1 MTLGQLLA
9 EGTARLESAGIAEAA
24 LDARYLLLE
33 AFDLSAGSFLLRRMD
48 EIRDEDARNR
58 YEEMLQQRCGR
69 IPLQYILGSQMF
81 MGLEFFVDERVLI
94 PRQDTEDL
102 VELVLK
108 EHLEKEKKILD
119 MCTGSGCIAISLAKF
134 GGYSQ
139 VTAVDISEG
148 ALEVT
153 GENARRLIPAVSFD
167 RIQSNLYENEEEIR
181 KKAPE
186 GYDVIVSNPP
196 YIPTKVI
203 EGLQPEVRDFE
214 PKLALDGTAD
224 GLHFYRILARE
235 SGRFLKK
242 GGSLYLEIGHDQGE
256 AVSGLL
262 KEAGYTKIRV
272 VKDTPGLDRIVT
284 AII

>member
-9 EGTARLESAGIAEAA
+9 EGTARLESAGIGEAA
-24 LDARYLLLE
+24 LDARYLLME
-33 AFDLSAGSFLLRRMD
+33 AFGLSAGSFLIRRMD
-48 EIRDEDARNR
+48 EVRDEEAKLRF
-58 YEEMLQQRCGR
+58 EEMLEKRCRR

-81 MGLEFFVDERVLI
+81 MGLEFQVDERVLI

-102 VELVLK
+102 VELILR
-108 EHLEKEKKILD
+108 EHPEKEKKILD
-119 MCTGSGCIAISLAKF
+119 MCTGSGCIAISLAKL
-134 GGYSQ
+134 GGYHQ

-153 GENARRLIPAVSFD
+153 KKNADRLIPDAPFD
-167 RIQSNLYENEEEIR
+167 RIQSNLYEKEEEIR
-181 KKAPE
+181 KKAAD
-186 GYDVIVSNPP
+186 GYEVIVSNPP
-196 YIPTKVI
+196 YIPTEVI

-262 KEAGYTKIRV
+262 ESAGYREIRV
-272 VKDTPGLDRIVT
+272 IKDTPGLDRIVT
-284 AII
+284 GIK

>member
-9 EGTARLESAGIAEAA
+9 EGTARLESAGIGEAA
-24 LDARYLLLE
+24 LDARYLLME
-33 AFDLSAGSFLLRRMD
+33 AFGLSAGSFLIRRMD
-48 EIRDEDARNR
+48 EVRDEEAKLRF
-58 YEEMLQQRCGR
+58 EEMLEKRCRR

-81 MGLEFFVDERVLI
+81 MGLEFQVDERVLI

-102 VELVLK
+102 VELILR
-108 EHLEKEKKILD
+108 EHPEKEKKILD
-119 MCTGSGCIAISLAKF
+119 MCTGSGCIAISLAKL
-134 GGYSQ
+134 GGYHQ

-153 GENARRLIPAVSFD
+153 KKNADRLIPDAPFD
-167 RIQSNLYENEEEIR
+167 RIQSNLYEKEEEIL
-181 KKAPE
+181 KKAAD
-186 GYDVIVSNPP
+186 GYEVIVSNPP
-196 YIPTKVI
+196 YIPTEVI

-256 AVSGLL
+256 SVSGLL
-262 KEAGYTKIRV
+262 ESAGYREIRV
-272 VKDTPGLDRIVT
+272 IKDTPGLDRIVT
-284 AII
+284 GIK

>member
-108 EHLEKEKKILD
+108 EHLEKKKKILD

-214 PKLALDGTAD
+214 PKLALDGTED
-224 GLHFYRILARE
+224 GLYFYRILAQE
-235 SGRFLKK
+235 SSRFLKK

-272 VKDTPGLDRIVT
+272 VKDTPGLNRIVT